1 MVPDGLRDFMEEKVL
16 LYNRPSFIE
25 TDPISI
31 PHRFVLKEDREIS
44 GFLTALL
51 SWGQR
56 PVILR
61 NCQSMVER
69 MDLEPFDFILNHTP
83 KERKRF
89 SDFIHR
95 TFNGE
100 DAMYLLK
107 ALQIIYRNE
116 GGLEGIFSKQYRITG
131 SIAATI
137 SGVRSGLLG
146 HGAPKR
152 THKHIAD
159 PLKNSSAKRIN
170 MFLRWMVRRDQGGVD
185 FGLWPEIPSS
195 ALFCPLDLHSGR
207 VARML
212 GLLRVKQDNWKAVD
226 ELTENLRMLNP
237 DDPVRYDFA
246 LYGLGINE
254 RFGNQ

>member
-1 MVPDGLRDFMEEKVL
+1 MDPEGLKDFLEGKVS

-31 PHRFVLKEDREIS
+31 PHRFSSREDREIS

-61 NCQSMVER
+61 NCHSMLER
-69 MDLEPFDFILNHTP
+69 MDLEPHDFILNHSP
-83 KERKRF
+83 KERMRF
-89 SDFIHR
+89 TDFIHR

-100 DAMYLLK
+100 DAKYLVR
-107 ALQIIYRNE
+107 ALQIIYRE
-116 GGLEGIFSKQYRITG
+116 KGGLEGIFSSQYQTIG
-131 SIAATI
+131 SMAGTI
-137 SGVRSGLLG
+137 SGVRSLLLSY
-146 HGAPKR
+146 GAPQR
-152 THKHIAD
+152 TFKHIAD

-170 MFLRWMVRRDQGGVD
+170 MFLRWMVRKDKGGVD
-185 FGLWPEIPSS
+185 FGIWREIPSS
-195 ALFCPLDLHSGR
+195 ALCCPLDLHSGR

-212 GLLRVKQDNWKAVD
+212 GLLTVKQDNWKAVD
-226 ELTENLRMLNP
+226 ELTGNLRMLDP
-237 DDPVRYDFA
+237 ADPVRYDFA

-254 RFGNQ
+254 RFGY

>member
-1 MVPDGLRDFMEEKVL
+1 MEEKVL

-61 NCQSMVER
+61 NCQSLVER
-69 MDLEPFDFILNHTP
+69 MDLEPHDFILNHTP
-83 KERKRF
+83 RERKRF

-100 DAMYLLK
+100 DAMYLVK

-116 GGLEGIFSKQYRITG
+116 GGLEGIFTRQYQITG
-131 SIAATI
+131 NIGATI
-137 SGVRSGLLG
+137 SGVRSLLLG

-159 PLKNSSAKRIN
+159 PLKNSSAKRVN

-185 FGLWPEIPSS
+185 FGIWPGIPPS
-195 ALFCPLDLHSGR
+195 ALYCPLDLHSGR
-207 VARML
+207 VSRTL
-212 GLLRVKQDNWKAVD
+212 GLLTMKQDNWKAVD
-226 ELTENLRMLNP
+226 ELTGNLRRLNP
-237 DDPVRYDFA
+237 ADPVRYDFA

-254 RFGNQ
+254 GF